1 MRPARDREKLMRIA
15 TPAKFAMLFVLG
27 LLLTLAGP
35 QGALAAST
43 AEIDAEVDAALV
55 RFYAEV
61 PAAKELAKKAK
72 GILIFPSV
80 VKAGFGVGGEYG
92 EGALRIGGKSIGYYN
107 TAAASIGFQ
116 IGVQSR
122 AEILMFMTQEAL
134 DRFRASEGWE
144 VGVDGSVAVVKTGV
158 AGEIDTT
165 SFSDPVIG
173 FIFGEQGLMANLSLE
188 GAKITKMDKS

>member
-1 MRPARDREKLMRIA
+1 MRIA
-15 TPAKFAMLFVLG
+15 TPAKFALLFVLG
-27 LLLTLAGP
+27 LLLTLAAP
-35 QGALAAST
+35 QDTLAASP

-61 PAAKELAKKAK
+61 PAAKDLAKKAK

-92 EGALRIGGKSIGYYN
+92 EGALRIGGKSVGYYN
-107 TAAASIGFQ
+107 NAAASIGFQ

-144 VGVDGSVAVVKTGV
+144 IGVDGSVAVVKTGV

>member
-1 MRPARDREKLMRIA
+1 MRIA

-27 LLLTLAGP
+27 LLLTLAAP
-35 QGALAAST
+35 QDTRAASP
-43 AEIDAEVDAALV
+43 AEIDAEADAALV
-55 RFYAEV
+55 RFYEEV
-61 PAAKELAKKAK
+61 PAAKDLAKKAK
-72 GILIFPSV
+72 GILIFPNV
-80 VKAGFGVGGEYG
+80 VKAGLGVGGEYG
-92 EGALRIGGKSIGYYN
+92 EGALRAGGKSVGYYN
-107 TAAASIGFQ
+107 IAAASIGLQ

-122 AEILMFMTQEAL
+122 VEVLMFMTQEAL
-134 DRFRASEGWE
+134 DRFRASDGWE

-165 SFSDPVIG
+165 SFGDPVIG